1 MLPNL
6 ELCRTPAACG
16 PRAASTQPI
25 LPFKCPFKCPK
36 VHCGLIHELL
46 FALRLGPVVVGGGSV
61 TVHCQVMYLAL
72 ILNGKVQNSA
82 DMSLKYFA
90 LCLLGTARIL

>member
-1 MLPNL
+1 M
-6 ELCRTPAACG
+6 
-16 PRAASTQPI
+16 
-25 LPFKCPFKCPK
+25 
-36 VHCGLIHELL
+36 
-46 FALRLGPVVVGGGSV
+46 VGGGSV